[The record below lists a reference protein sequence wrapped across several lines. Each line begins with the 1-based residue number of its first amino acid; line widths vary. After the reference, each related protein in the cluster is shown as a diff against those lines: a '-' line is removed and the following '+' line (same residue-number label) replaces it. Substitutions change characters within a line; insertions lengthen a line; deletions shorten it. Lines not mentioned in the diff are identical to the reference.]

1 MSQKKYPTIGCCGI
15 DCGLCPRYYTA
26 GGSRCPG
33 CGGKGFDEVHPSCAV
48 KKCCA
53 DNHGLEAC
61 GQCPEYPC
69 QRYEDRKK
77 MERDSFVTH
86 KKMYRNHEKIRAD
99 GIERFMAEQCVRV
112 SILEDLLANFDD
124 GRTKSF
130 YCLSAALLSPE
141 KLRSAMAGA
150 LVEAASKD
158 EKKIKAKALRAAFL
172 RISEAEGV
180 ELKLLI

>member
-1 MSQKKYPTIGCCGI
+1 MPLKKHPTIGCCGI

-33 CGGKGFDEVHPSCAV
+33 CGGEGFDDAHPPCGV

-53 DNHGLEAC
+53 GNHGLEAC
-61 GQCPEYPC
+61 GQCAAYPC
-69 QRYEDRKK
+69 QRYEDREK

-86 KKMYRNHEKIRAD
+86 KRMYRNHEKIKAD
-99 GIERFMAEQCVRV
+99 GIERFMAEQGVRV
-112 SILEDLLANFDD
+112 SILKDLLANFDD
-124 GRTKSF
+124 GRAKGF

-141 KLRSAMAGA
+141 KMRSAMAGT

-158 EKKIKAKALRAAFL
+158 DKKIKAKALRAAFQG
-172 RISEAEGV
+172 IAEAEGV